1 MKALPLFSLFAFIVM
16 LVQLPILFGEL
27 LATSLAKLHLS
38 PEMALLLMMAIIIGG
53 LINIPVRRIAHER
66 VVPMHPLAVFGLGG
80 LWPEMARER
89 PETIIA
95 INFGGC
101 VVPAGLALCQL
112 FHLATTG
119 SSTLFALFVAATIYV
134 AACYFSAQPV
144 QGVGIVLLGLLPAAI
159 AALMVLLFAPWEAA
173 PVAYIAVSPDRSSA
187 PTCCISRRSNRALS
201 AWPASVVR
209 EPSTALSCQASWPP
223 IWRNVLREQVDP

>member
-1 MKALPLFSLFAFIVM
+1 MNALPLFSLFAFIVM
-16 LVQLPILFGEL
+16 LVLLPILFGEL

-53 LINIPVRRIAHER
+53 LVNIPVRRIAHER

-173 PVAYIAVSPDRSSA
+173 PVAYIAVAGPVIGADLLHLKEIEQSA
-187 PTCCISRRSNRALS
+187 VGMASIGGAGTFDGIVLS
-201 AWPASVVR
+201 GIVAAYL
-209 EPSTALSCQASWPP
+209 A
-223 IWRNVLREQVDP
+223 

>member
-1 MKALPLFSLFAFIVM
+1 MNALPLFSLFAFIVM
-16 LVQLPILFGEL
+16 LVLLPILFGEL
-27 LATSLAKLHLS
+27 PATSLAKLHLS

-101 VVPAGLALCQL
+101 VVPAGLACVNSFTWQLRVARPSSLCL
-112 FHLATTG
+112 
-119 SSTLFALFVAATIYV
+119 SPRPST
-134 AACYFSAQPV
+134 
-144 QGVGIVLLGLLPAAI
+144 
-159 AALMVLLFAPWEAA
+159 
-173 PVAYIAVSPDRSSA
+173 
-187 PTCCISRRSNRALS
+187 SRRAIFL
-201 AWPASVVR
+201 
-209 EPSTALSCQASWPP
+209 PSQCRGLESCCSGCC
-223 IWRNVLREQVDP
+223 LRP

>member
-53 LINIPVRRIAHER
+53 LVNIPVRRIAHER

-144 QGVGIVLLGLLPAAI
+144 QGVGIVLLGLLPAAV
-159 AALMVLLFAPWEAA
+159 AALMALLFARGRRRL
-173 PVAYIAVSPDRSSA
+173 SP
-187 PTCCISRRSNRALS
+187 ISRCRRTGHRVLLS
-201 AWPASVVR
+201 R
-209 EPSTALSCQASWPP
+209 
-223 IWRNVLREQVDP
+223 